1 MRLGIVGL
9 YAAMIDLRQRGAGV
23 ERVSFEIDR
32 DDVAAALHEQARANG
47 RTVEAEIAALVERTY
62 APKTRPTTGD
72 ANWVEELIRMA
83 DGADLSIPQ
92 SRAFIRYAPDYPA
105 GMEPLPGETF
115 VDHITRISRPG
126 IELDVE
132 RDRAPHDGQRL

>member
-1 MRLGIVGL
+1 M
-9 YAAMIDLRQRGAGV
+9 

-32 DDVAAALHEQARANG
+32 DDVAAALHEEARANG

-62 APKTRPTTGD
+62 APKSPRTKSGE
-72 ANWVEELIRMA
+72 NWVEELIRLA
-83 DGADLSIPQ
+83 DGADLQIPQ
-92 SRAFIRYAPDYPA
+92 SGAFARYAPDYPA

-126 IELDVE
+126 VVLDAE
-132 RDRAPHDGQRL
+132 RDRTPHDGPSL